1 MTLLTISLIFGAAT
15 TFLAALY
22 FMAKEKEFHPI
33 DEAYQSFRSL
43 AIVRRVMVALI
54 LVGFTYVGSTK
65 GTGPGPTDPP
75 PTDPPEPPPAQEE
88 LAEGYGPFEAG
99 CMIKEVDLS
108 FLEGYKVAGL
118 PTGLKYDSKK
128 SLITGVPTKPG
139 VYEVKLTKKVGKDID
154 TKTTTFYIANYQAA
168 NEYIK
173 GGLDNGVDE
182 DKLHNKEI
190 TIYQGV
196 SDVSELPNLVLDLE
210 QLSPKAK
217 IAVSGLPA
225 GLKFAAKDVLN
236 KDKTIAVEQGSVYG
250 TPTKVGAFTTMITV
264 SDSAT
269 KLKAVSS
276 ITIKVEALPA
286 WALGTFN
293 GGYFENAEENSICG
307 LVTLTTTQAGKIS
320 GKILKNGQT
329 WTVSAASFDS
339 FDEEEYH
346 ATLTAKSGKLSPE
359 TYKIV
364 ISEEGVSGSN
374 EAGEGIVAYQN
385 LWKTGWRNL
394 GKELAAKYKK
404 TGLPSDDSE
413 LMLKFAASG
422 AVTASKSYV
431 TGTGKKGK
439 DIIYKA
445 TCSTVLIPIFNEQ
458 GEIESGLIY
467 LYFAPNSK
475 KSFEGESRVV
485 KIGEKSED

>member
-1 MTLLTISLIFGAAT
+1 MTLLTTCLIFGAAI

-22 FMAKEKEFHPI
+22 FIAKEKEFHPI
-33 DEAYQSFRSL
+33 DEAYRSFRSL
-43 AIVRRVMVALI
+43 AVVRRVMVALI

-75 PTDPPEPPPAQEE
+75 PTDPPDPPPAQEV

-99 CMIKEVDLS
+99 CKINEVNLS

-168 NEYIK
+168 NKYIK

-217 IAVSGLPA
+217 IAVSGLPT
-225 GLKFAAKDVLN
+225 GIKYDAKKGMYTGV
-236 KDKTIAVEQGSVYG
+236 
-250 TPTKVGAFTTMITV
+250 PTKAGMFTMMITV
-264 SDSAT
+264 TDAAT
-269 KLKAVSS
+269 KLKAISS
-276 ITIKVEALPA
+276 ITIKVNALPN
-286 WALGTFN
+286 WTIGTFN
-293 GGYFENAEENSICG
+293 GGYFTDIEDEDSICG
-307 LVTLTTTQAGKIS
+307 LVTLTTTAAGKIS
-320 GKILKNGQT
+320 GKILKNGYVNGDESGLT
-329 WTVSAASFDS
+329 WTVSAASFD
-339 FDEEEYH
+339 FCDEEGCYH
-346 ATLTAKSGKLSPE
+346 ATLTAKSGKLPPE
-359 TYKIV
+359 IYKIV
-364 ISEEGVSGSN
+364 ISDERISGLNEE
-374 EAGEGIVAYQN
+374 GEGIIIAYQN
-385 LWKTGWRNL
+385 LWKTDWKTH
-394 GKELAAKYKK
+394 GKELAAEYKK
-404 TGLPSDDSE
+404 AGLPSDDSE

-431 TGTGKKGK
+431 TGTDKKGK